1 MNDLQLLEL
10 LERAQ
15 KKQRG
20 EKGQPGVGIESV
32 EQFDDQSFT
41 LRLSDGSFKKI
52 TIPAPVK
59 GEVGE
64 VGPTGPKGDVGPSG
78 KDGRNGADAL
88 PGRDGLPGP
97 VGTSID
103 TAVVNS
109 SGHLLVGLT
118 DGQVLDVGR
127 VVGPA
132 GATGASGPTGLPGAD
147 GKDGAAVLS
156 GPRAPQQ
163 DDGKEGDFWIDISS
177 AEFGFYKKSGNGWS
191 LLANLRQPAKD
202 LRLGAGGSGSGSGSD
217 GTKTGTTYGP
227 TFPSNPKAGAQHVMS
242 DTLYEYVYTGGEW
255 MQIVGSGGGGES
267 ATTLGALADVN
278 LSGTQKGDVIIATN
292 NSTWENSHVLDG
304 GTY

>member
-1 MNDLQLLEL
+1 MNDLELLDL
-10 LERAQ
+10 LERA
-15 KKQRG
+15 KRKQRG

-52 TIPAPVK
+52 SIPTPVQGETGSQGVK
-59 GEVGE
+59 GE
-64 VGPTGPKGDVGPSG
+64 KGDAGPAGRDG
-78 KDGRNGADAL
+78 KPGADAL
-88 PGRDGLPGP
+88 PGQPGRDGAPGSS
-97 VGTSID
+97 VD
-103 TAVVNS
+103 TAIVNS
-109 SGHLLVGLT
+109 NGHLLLGLT
-118 DGQVLDVGR
+118 TGEVIDTGR

-163 DDGKEGDFWIDISS
+163 DDGFEGCHWIDISS

-202 LRLGAGGSGSGSGSD
+202 LRLGTGGSGSGSGSD
-217 GTKTGTTYGP
+217 VTKTGTTYGL

-242 DTLYEYVYTGGEW
+242 DTLYEYVYTGGVW
-255 MQIVGSGGGGES
+255 MQIVGSGGGSGG
-267 ATTLGALADVN
+267 ATTLGALTDVN
-278 LSGTQKGDVIIATN
+278 LSGTQKGDVFIATN